1 MEYLSFDE
9 KDPNAEFPKAYAN
22 AQAKYESSKFKGGH
36 FASIIY
42 RLFD

>member
-1 MEYLSFDE
+1 MLKRF
-9 KDPNAEFPKAYAN
+9 KKAGVLVSLLAVLVFIF
-22 AQAKYESSKFKGGH
+22 KIIFKGGH